1 MLRKRQIFYLDT
13 DAAGMYRVY
22 EGRIVQARVIAVAE
36 KVVRVEVFGVETSI
50 LARDPV
56 SYTHLADLGAGASLG
71 DLSVGDAG

>member
-36 KVVRVEVFGVETSI
+36 KVVRVEVFALKPPS
-50 LARDPV
+50 LPV
-56 SYTHLADLGAGASLG
+56 TLPGTDR
-71 DLSVGDAG
+71 